1 MDSIDKFLKLYSY
14 KFDKGYPDM
23 NDKQDILL
31 MGSILKE
38 DFNILLE
45 NPELEEFFKKTNLF
59 SDYGTLEITPKGI
72 KFSEIPPKGSISDTL
87 RNEVYALIK
96 QLADNPEIEDLTD
109 YKRGE
114 KGKGS
119 SLGRA
124 EFKFKGKQ
132 YLLPIKGTGKEDST
146 STDVKEGLV
155 SMFYASNIDSPFNS
169 ENFDSRIEQL
179 IKGFQKGIPGET
191 NDVKKEVIEFL
202 EGAQNTTRFIKFLN
216 QPLSSA
222 LAIKKVYP
230 GQKLIRTGDF
240 DTIRTKATEITG
252 YPADKWCP
260 GDLYV
265 EISSPGDIESIEGI
279 ETLNDL
285 FNDFWGENSKP
296 LVAVSLKQEAAQGG
310 KAKAMLQQFTKVK
323 NDYNLTKEEKNFTPD
338 EYREGIKELR
348 PKIQALVASND
359 NIIYNFTDGE
369 IIDDRTRGKYAAL
382 KSIEFLFRMF
392 PNQKV
397 DDAVVALAGF
407 ALSLTGVN
415 PTFYKLTGKSSGEP
429 AKVETFERGAAV
441 ELFGVDGDYEP
452 IEIID
457 TPTFGGLK
465 LDFMVEKAGEI
476 HTVLLN
482 ARNNGT
488 TQGTLEI
495 QKIEQVSNQAS

>member
-1 MDSIDKFLKLYSY
+1 MEVLDKFLKLYSY
-14 KFDKGYPDM
+14 KFNKGYPDI
-23 NDKQDILL
+23 NDEQDILL
-31 MGSILKE
+31 LENILKKEFGIILENKELE
-38 DFNILLE
+38 DFFN
-45 NPELEEFFKKTNLF
+45 KTNLF
-59 SDYGTLEITPKGI
+59 SDYGELKINPKGI

-96 QLADNPEIEDLTD
+96 KLSDDPKITDLTD

-155 SMFYASNIDSPFNS
+155 SMFYASDIESPFNP

-179 IKGFQKGIPGET
+179 KGSFQKGIPGET
-191 NDVKKEVIEFL
+191 KDVKDEILTFL
-202 EGAQNTTRFIKFLN
+202 GGVQNTTRFIKFLN

-222 LAIKKVYP
+222 LTIKEVYP
-230 GQKLIRTGDF
+230 NQKLIRTGDF
-240 DTIRTKATEITG
+240 DDIRTRATQITG
-252 YPADKWCP
+252 YPSDKWCP

-265 EISSPGDIESIEGI
+265 EISSPGDVKNIEGI

-285 FNDFWGENSKP
+285 FNDSWGENDKP

-323 NDYNLTKEEKNFTPD
+323 DDYNLTKDERNYTPD
-338 EYREGIKELR
+338 QYREGIEELR
-348 PKIQALVASND
+348 PKIQSLVASND

-369 IIDDRTRGKYAAL
+369 LKDDQTRGKYAAL
-382 KSIEFLFRMF
+382 KSIEFLFRSF

-415 PTFYKLTGKSSGEP
+415 PTFFKLTGKSSGAP
-429 AKVETFERGAAV
+429 ASVETFKRGSAV
-441 ELFGVDGDYEP
+441 ELFGIDGKYEP

-495 QKIEQVSNQAS
+495 QKIEQVSNQVD

>member
-1 MDSIDKFLKLYSY
+1 
-14 KFDKGYPDM
+14 
-23 NDKQDILL
+23 
-31 MGSILKE
+31 
-38 DFNILLE
+38 
-45 NPELEEFFKKTNLF
+45 
-59 SDYGTLEITPKGI
+59 
-72 KFSEIPPKGSISDTL
+72 
-87 RNEVYALIK
+87 
-96 QLADNPEIEDLTD
+96 
-109 YKRGE
+109 
-114 KGKGS
+114 
-119 SLGRA
+119 
-124 EFKFKGKQ
+124 
-132 YLLPIKGTGKEDST
+132 
-146 STDVKEGLV
+146 
-155 SMFYASNIDSPFNS
+155 MFYASSIDSPFNS

-179 IKGFQKGIPGET
+179 IEAFQKGIPGET

-240 DTIRTKATEITG
+240 DEIRTKAIEITG

-265 EISSPGDIESIEGI
+265 EISSPGNIQAIEGV

-285 FNDFWGENSKP
+285 FNDFWGENKKP

-338 EYREGIKELR
+338 EYREGIEELR
-348 PKIQALVASND
+348 PKIQALVANND
-359 NIIYNFTDGE
+359 NIEYNFTDGE

-415 PTFYKLTGKSSGEP
+415 PTFFKLTGKSSGEP

-441 ELFGVDGDYEP
+441 ELFGIDGDYEP